1 MAQSL
6 GFLAVGLALVCCSE
20 LVSQLGPGAGAATSG
35 ARWGLRPPPTMPWLL
50 RHPRHRALAVPEWPP
65 GTLMGR
71 PSPCGSV
78 LQPGSSSGHLPVT
91 SLGTKCHQSK
101 EPKHGGDFSWFHG
114 TEDA

>member
-1 MAQSL
+1 M
-6 GFLAVGLALVCCSE
+6 GLALVCCSE

-50 RHPRHRALAVPEWPP
+50 RHPLPQGP
-65 GTLMGR
+65 G
-71 PSPCGSV
+71 C
-78 LQPGSSSGHLPVT
+78 PGVAAGDLDGTSLPMWVGAPTGVIIGHLPVT

-101 EPKHGGDFSWFHG
+101 ELKHGGDFSWFHG